1 MDMQM
6 YKLKG
11 SRVWHI
17 ISDIGSDKYT
27 RAFCGNSGIVLQN
40 GRWLSDYWSGR
51 QAGVN
56 VNPAEIEPFADNHKL
71 CPSCVRDAYQ
81 GGLLTIAER

>member
-1 MDMQM
+1 MCHNTCIQENE
-6 YKLKG
+6 
-11 SRVWHI
+11 
-17 ISDIGSDKYT
+17 T
-27 RAFCGNSGIVLQN
+27 
-40 GRWLSDYWSGR
+40 RWLSDYWIGR

-71 CPSCVRDAYQ
+71 CPSCVRDGYQ